1 MVSSGVI
8 RRQSTVVPVAF
19 VSNKRNFTDL
29 QGQIPVPLPV
39 SGNRGRVDFSSGLWN
54 HAPMN
59 IIADMHT
66 HTIASG
72 HAYSTV
78 NEMAEAAG
86 RKGLQAMALTD
97 HGPALPGGP
106 HLYHFG
112 AMRFIPKRIAG
123 VRILLGVEANIIAPD
138 GSLDMP
144 DSYLAKLDFVMAGF
158 HEQCGFDNR
167 GMDSNTDALL
177 RAMAHPRVKAISH
190 AGNPQYPLHYKA
202 VVAAARETGTALEI
216 NNSSFSQSRR
226 GSRPNCEYLADL
238 LARSGAPVVVGSDAH
253 IAQGVGEFAEA
264 VAVLVKAGVA
274 ARQVVNASYGQLLAF
289 LGLEGDRVEN
299 GG

>member
-1 MVSSGVI
+1 
-8 RRQSTVVPVAF
+8 
-19 VSNKRNFTDL
+19 
-29 QGQIPVPLPV
+29 
-39 SGNRGRVDFSSGLWN
+39 
-54 HAPMN
+54 MN

-78 NEMAEAAG
+78 NEMALVASD
-86 RKGLQAMALTD
+86 KGLHAMALTD

-112 AMRFIPKRIAG
+112 AMRFIPRHIAG

-138 GSLDMP
+138 GTLDMP

-167 GMDSNTDALL
+167 GIDGNTDALI
-177 RAMAHPRVKAISH
+177 RAMAHPRIKAISH
-190 AGNPQYPLHYKA
+190 AGNPQYPVHFEA
-202 VVAAARETGTALEI
+202 VVAAALETGTALEI

-226 GSRPNCEYLADL
+226 GSRPNCEYLAEL

-264 VAVLVKAGVA
+264 VAVLGKAGIS
-274 ARQVVNASYGQLLAF
+274 ARQVVNASYEQLLNF
-289 LGLEGDRVEN
+289 LGLDNDPMGS